1 MKSWNSDK
9 VGFVVFR
16 NSEKGMTDLLDVD
29 GTGEGGFLGV
39 VAFELVDE
47 GLVGFG
53 GVEEEGGTLIPCLSF
68 HMQ

>member
-1 MKSWNSDK
+1 
-9 VGFVVFR
+9 
-16 NSEKGMTDLLDVD
+16 MTDLLDVD

-68 HMQ
+68 HMQYAVTGG